1 MDIPKYAKLENERR
15 FLVYPARAPS
25 VEGLPHRLIED
36 RYIDGARLRLRM
48 AAHSVTGARDLKLC
62 KKYGSDDPLSEPI
75 VNIYLSAEEY
85 AVLAVL
91 PATVIVKRRYLVD
104 GCGLNIFYGELS
116 GLILC
121 EKEAPSREAA
131 SALVMPDW
139 VGREVTADGFFTG
152 GQLSRVSASELRAR
166 L

>member
-1 MDIPKYAKLENERR
+1 M
-15 FLVYPARAPS
+15 
-25 VEGLPHRLIED
+25 
-36 RYIDGARLRLRM
+36 
-48 AAHSVTGARDLKLC
+48 
-62 KKYGSDDPLSEPI
+62 
-75 VNIYLSAEEY
+75 
-85 AVLAVL
+85 VL

-104 GCGLNIFYGELS
+104 GCGLNVFDGELS

-131 SALVMPDW
+131 SALVFPDW

-152 GQLSRVSASELRAR
+152 GQLSRISASGLKAR